1 MIPAFAK
8 KSETAIPIYVVE
20 SDNLKSI
27 SIDLNIADWV
37 ITNQFQAALGK
48 ILIIPNDKGSISSV
62 LVGWG
67 SEATR
72 SRGRFHMGAAA
83 ANSQGEHMKL
93 YQDCQVKT

>member
-37 ITNQFQAALGK
+37 TTNQFQAALGK

-72 SRGRFHMGAAA
+72 
-83 ANSQGEHMKL
+83 
-93 YQDCQVKT
+93 